1 MTNTMA
7 KRPLMTRDREF
18 YANLFRLAI
27 PIAVQSIIT
36 FSVNFADNL
45 MIGRLG
51 DIAVSGVYMGNQFQT
66 ILQLFTAGVD
76 SAMLIIAAQYWG
88 IKDTKSVRKIAGMGI
103 RISVIVG
110 FILTALILLLPRPFI
125 SLFTSDAEVIDSAV
139 EYMTIVA
146 LSYVFFCASQ
156 LMISAQRSVENAK
169 LGMYVSLMALVT
181 NVGLNYILIFGKLGL
196 PALGVRGAAIATL
209 IARIIECAVV
219 FIYAFRIDKKL
230 QMKFSDLFAKAP
242 TLRKDFIR
250 NGTPV
255 VLGQLVWAA
264 NMLTYSGV
272 MGHMAAS
279 AVTAASIVGQ
289 LENLLRV
296 FAFGLSAALGIITSK
311 TVGAGKFEKMK
322 EYATTAQIIFLIVGL
337 LSAGLIQLLKH
348 PFISLY
354 DVSDEAINYAV
365 TFMNILTFTYV
376 GTCWQATCLGGL
388 VKSGGD
394 TSFVF
399 KNDTI
404 FVFLVVIPSSIIAL
418 VTGAP
423 AWVVFLCLK
432 CDQILKC
439 IVAYFKINSF
449 NWMKKLTRENLSQE

>member
-1 MTNTMA
+1 M
-7 KRPLMTRDREF
+7 KRKIITRDQEF
-18 YANLFRLAI
+18 YRNLIALAI
-27 PIAVQSIIT
+27 PIAIQGIIS
-36 FSVNFADNL
+36 FSVNFADNI

-66 ILQLFTAGVD
+66 ILMLFTGGVD

-88 IKDTKSVRKIAGMGI
+88 IKDTLSVKKIAAMGI
-103 RISVIVG
+103 RMSVIVG
-110 FILTALILLLPRPFI
+110 LVLTVLIELLPRQFI
-125 SLFTSDAEVIDSAV
+125 SLFTDDAEVIEAAA
-139 EYMTIVA
+139 EYVRIVA
-146 LSYVFFCASQ
+146 LSYIFFCASQ
-156 LMISAQRSVENAK
+156 LMVSAQRSVENAK
-169 LGMYVSLMALVT
+169 LGMYISLMALLT
-181 NVGLNYILIFGKLGL
+181 NVGLNYVLIFGKLGF
-196 PALGVRGAAIATL
+196 PALGIKGAAIATL

-219 FIYAFRIDKKL
+219 YFYAFRVDKKL
-230 QMKFSDLFAKAP
+230 RMKPSDMLLSEP
-242 TLRKDFIR
+242 TLRKDFIK

-255 VLGQLVWAA
+255 VMGQLVWAA

-289 LENLLRV
+289 MENLLRV

-311 TVGAGKFEKMK
+311 TVGSGQFEKMK
-322 EYATTAQIIFLIVGL
+322 EYATTAEIIFLGVGL
-337 LSAGLIQLLKH
+337 VSAVLIQLLKH

-354 DVSDEAINYAV
+354 DVSSDAVNYYM
-365 TFMNILTFTYV
+365 TFMNILTFTYI

-418 VTGAP
+418 VSGAP

-432 CDQILKC
+432 CDQLLKC

-449 NWMKKLTRENLSQE
+449 NWMKKLTREDLGKEAEA